1 MKNAKKVA
9 IFDMDGTLYQF
20 SGGSTFLQSP
30 FGRAIQQNVRR
41 LIANEFGLDGV
52 RADERYRQL
61 YAQFSGE
68 MSLALEREAGI
79 KRVRFFDETWNLDPA
94 EFIVVEPGLREALL
108 SIGAEPALLSAAP
121 RVWVD
126 RALGYM
132 GIADVFGDRIFTGE
146 PDIRKPSPL
155 AFQQV
160 LDDRR
165 ADAAYAISIGD
176 QDPTDIIPAQLLGMA
191 TVRIGAGETVADL
204 QAATVVDAIAL
215 LRERNVL

>member
-1 MKNAKKVA
+1 MENAKKVA

-41 LIANEFGLDGV
+41 LIANEFGLDDV

-79 KRVRFFDETWNLDPA
+79 DRMRFFDETWNLDPA

-160 LDDRR
+160 LDDRSV
-165 ADAAYAISIGD
+165 DAAYAISIGD